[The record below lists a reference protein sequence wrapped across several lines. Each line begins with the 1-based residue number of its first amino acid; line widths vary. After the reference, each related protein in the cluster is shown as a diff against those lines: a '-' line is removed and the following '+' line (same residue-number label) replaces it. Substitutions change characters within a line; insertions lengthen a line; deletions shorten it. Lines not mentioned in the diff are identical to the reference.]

1 MSNKLY
7 HITSI
12 DRLGSILNDGL
23 VANYGGEVNSGLSED
38 GYIYLFENKSYVS
51 PITGDII
58 NVADDIAQNQLF
70 LDDYVMLEIDTDGI
84 DEELEKDN
92 VGEFCSFALWK
103 VKQDK
108 IDTDYIDL
116 FGRFKVGEGN

>member
-1 MSNKLY
+1 MEKLF

-38 GYIYLFENKSYVS
+38 GYIYLFENKSYVD
-51 PITGDII
+51 PITGDIRY
-58 NVADDIAQNQLF
+58 VADDIALNQLF
-70 LDDYVMLEIDTDGI
+70 LDDYIMLEIDTDGI
-84 DEELEKDN
+84 NVEIEHDN
-92 VGEFCSFALWK
+92 VGELSSFAQWK

-108 IDTDYIDL
+108 IDTDYINI
-116 FGRFKVGEGN
+116 FGRYKVGEGK